1 MAEKKAVKSFLW
13 GALAGAVTGAAAGL
27 LFAPK
32 KGSELRK
39 DIADTAHVVGEKTAA
54 IGRRAGAAAQSLAR
68 RSGDWAEGIRSRL
81 GKSDRAEIASIP
93 DEGAEAKDAEDAV

>member
-13 GALAGAVTGAAAGL
+13 GALAGAVTGAVAGL

-39 DIADTAHVVGEKTAA
+39 DIADTAHTVGEKTAEL
-54 IGRRAGAAAQSLAR
+54 GRKAGATAQSLAR
-68 RSGDWAEGIRSRL
+68 RSGDWAGGIRSRL
-81 GKSDRAEIASIP
+81 GKREKAEISSIP
-93 DEGAEAKDAEDAV
+93 EESAKEDEADIL

>member
-13 GALAGAVTGAAAGL
+13 GALAGAVTGAVTAL

-39 DIADTAHVVGEKTAA
+39 DIAETAHNVGEKTAEL
-54 IGRRAGAAAQSLAR
+54 GRKAGSTAQSLVK
-68 RSGDWAEGIRSRL
+68 RSNDWATDIRSKL
-81 GKSDRAEIASIP
+81 AKKEKTESESDQAA
-93 DEGAEAKDAEDAV
+93 AEDSAAL

>member
-13 GALAGAVTGAAAGL
+13 GALAGAVTGAVAGL

-39 DIADTAHVVGEKTAA
+39 DIADTAHTVGEKTAE
-54 IGRRAGAAAQSLAR
+54 IGRKAGATASSLAR
-68 RSGDWAEGIRSRL
+68 RSGDWAEGIRSRF
-81 GKSDRAEIASIP
+81 GKRDKAEIASIA
-93 DEGAEAKDAEDAV
+93 DDGSAEDAADDQ

>member
-13 GALAGAVTGAAAGL
+13 GALAGAVTGAATAL

-39 DIADTAHVVGEKTAA
+39 DIADTAQAVGEKTAA
-54 IGRRAGAAAQSLAR
+54 ISRKASETAQTIVK
-68 RSGDWAEGIRSRL
+68 RSGDWASDVRSRL
-81 GKSDRAEIASIP
+81 SRKERIEAETEAESDESAAL
-93 DEGAEAKDAEDAV
+93 